1 MNKKLPAWIVLT
13 LISLVAALA
22 LGATYNGTKDRIAR
36 QEAEKAVA
44 VRQELLPQAA
54 DFKEV
59 LGNIDS
65 ISGATYTTEAVK
77 EAVAANFEKLDGA
90 AGTVTSVSQG
100 FMGPVA
106 VEMTVDEAGVITAAR
121 IGDDSF
127 AEINGAAAADP
138 EYAQKLVG
146 LSHSDMGTGVYQGTN
161 AEGKAVGYVSVGTV
175 TGFGGPVE
183 ITVGLDNE
191 TTLTG
196 IRVGGAS
203 FSETAGLGAKSKEPA
218 FYEQFAGKSYPVD
231 LSKNG
236 GEIDAIT
243 AATITSSAV
252 VRGVNNTVKAM
263 AEAAGIKLSEPVAA
277 IEELG
282 EGRYG
287 VTAQGVSG
295 PFPVVV
301 TVDGEG
307 AVVSVEVQDT
317 AAANDVSYLGK
328 VQGNAAYLAQ
338 FNGSKALDAAALDT
352 VSGATVSSSSVNES
366 VSKALLYVND
376 PAAYAALT
384 ADTGEEAD
392 IAIRRGAS
400 VWTAEGKGLNGIF
413 PVAISV
419 DENAVITGIAVGDSE
434 SDMDAAFLGQ
444 VKNNNAFLAQ
454 FVGKNEKV
462 AADAID
468 MVSGATI
475 SSKGVLTAVNK
486 AWNASQGIEE
496 APAPE
501 VGIAEGAV
509 TYTAAGKG
517 LTGSFDV
524 TISVD
529 EDGAVNGIAVG
540 DASTAE
546 DAGFLGQV
554 KDNAEFLA
562 QFIGTKG
569 GVDAKDIET
578 VSGATVS
585 SKGVIA
591 AVNAAWNASQGIT
604 DEKPAAAPAAEG
616 NTVKASGLTG
626 SFDVTVELNEDGT
639 VKAVTLGE
647 SDSDMDKNFLS
658 MLNDDFLAQF
668 AGKTL
673 PVEGADTVSGAT
685 VSSKAVIEAVN
696 SFAAA
701 APAAE
706 GNTVK
711 ASGLTGSVDVT
722 VELNEDGTVKAVTL
736 GETMGMNAPITV
748 TVTVKNGVVSEVNV
762 EGTSSEADVPYVAK
776 TQDEAFVKQFAGLAA
791 EAAESDIDF
800 VSGATVSSR
809 AVLKAVNLI
818 VDAAAPE
825 APAEEAKAEPAAE
838 PAAEATGDLKDG
850 VYETAAMGMN
860 APVTVTVTVKN
871 GVVSEVTVE
880 GTSSEA
886 DVPYVARTQ
895 DEAFLAQFAGLAA
908 TAAEGDIDFVS
919 GATVSSRAVLKAVN
933 LIVDAAD

>member
-65 ISGATYTTEAVK
+65 ISGATYTTEAVR

-90 AGTVTSVSQG
+90 AGTVTSVSHG

-127 AEINGAAAADP
+127 AEIKGAAAADP

-183 ITVGLDNE
+183 ITVGLDND

-366 VSKALLYVND
+366 VGKVLLYVND

-529 EDGAVNGIAVG
+529 ADGAVNGIAVG

-569 GVDAKDIET
+569 NVDAKDIET

-604 DEKPAAAPAAEG
+604 DEKPAAAPAA
-616 NTVKASGLTG
+616 
-626 SFDVTVELNEDGT
+626 
-639 VKAVTLGE
+639 
-647 SDSDMDKNFLS
+647 
-658 MLNDDFLAQF
+658 
-668 AGKTL
+668 
-673 PVEGADTVSGAT
+673 
-685 VSSKAVIEAVN
+685 
-696 SFAAA
+696 
-701 APAAE
+701 
-706 GNTVK
+706 
-711 ASGLTGSVDVT
+711 
-722 VELNEDGTVKAVTL
+722 
-736 GETMGMNAPITV
+736 
-748 TVTVKNGVVSEVNV
+748 
-762 EGTSSEADVPYVAK
+762 
-776 TQDEAFVKQFAGLAA
+776 
-791 EAAESDIDF
+791 
-800 VSGATVSSR
+800 
-809 AVLKAVNLI
+809 
-818 VDAAAPE
+818 
-825 APAEEAKAEPAAE
+825 
-838 PAAEATGDLKDG
+838 
-850 VYETAAMGMN
+850 
-860 APVTVTVTVKN
+860 
-871 GVVSEVTVE
+871 
-880 GTSSEA
+880 
-886 DVPYVARTQ
+886 
-895 DEAFLAQFAGLAA
+895 
-908 TAAEGDIDFVS
+908 
-919 GATVSSRAVLKAVN
+919 
-933 LIVDAAD
+933 